1 MYVFK
6 LLKFAL
12 QNIFRN
18 RMRSLLTSLGIIIGV
33 CSVIVMVAIGQ
44 GSQNMIE
51 EQLESMGTNMLMI
64 YSMRR
69 GPSQRSINR
78 LSKDD
83 IEKIRNESSY
93 IQAVS
98 GIVQRNYTVVGGE
111 SNWSTRVVGANPDYL
126 TIRSWSIESGN
137 FFDEEDTASRNR
149 VAVLG
154 NTVVKNLFGNNNPIG
169 QSIRIGTNHFRVI
182 GVLKT
187 MGAAGMGD
195 DQDDIIIVPLDTAMA
210 RLNKTHSL
218 DSIYISVIRKEYMSN
233 AQREAEAILKESH
246 GIRASDDPDF
256 EIMNMADI
264 IAAASATSQTLT
276 NLLAAIAGVSLLVGG
291 IGIMNIMLVSVT
303 ERTREI
309 GIRMSVGAR
318 KSDILMQFLLESLI
332 LSLMGGI
339 IGILLAFGIGSL
351 LSLTGMPFAI
361 NPVIILIAVVF
372 AGLVGIFFGFYPA
385 RKAAGLYPIDA
396 LRYE

>member
-1 MYVFK
+1 M
-6 LLKFAL
+6 
-12 QNIFRN
+12 
-18 RMRSLLTSLGIIIGV
+18 
-33 CSVIVMVAIGQ
+33 
-44 GSQNMIE
+44 
-51 EQLESMGTNMLMI
+51 
-64 YSMRR
+64 
-69 GPSQRSINR
+69 
-78 LSKDD
+78 
-83 IEKIRNESSY
+83 
-93 IQAVS
+93 
-98 GIVQRNYTVVGGE
+98 
-111 SNWSTRVVGANPDYL
+111 GANPDYL
-126 TIRSWSIESGN
+126 TIRSWNVESGN
-137 FFDEEDTASRNR
+137 FFDEEDIASRNR

-154 NTVVKNLFGNNNPIG
+154 KTVVKNLFGNDDPIG
-169 QSIRIGTNHFRVI
+169 QSIRIRTTHFRVI
-182 GVLKT
+182 GVLESV
-187 MGAAGMGD
+187 GAGGMGD
-195 DQDDIIIVPLDTAMA
+195 DQDDVIIVPLDTAMA
-210 RLNKTHSL
+210 RLNKTRSL

-318 KSDILMQFLLESLI
+318 RSDILMQFLLESLI

-351 LSLTGMPFAI
+351 LSLTGMPFAM
-361 NPVIILIAVVF
+361 NPIIILIAVIF